1 MTGAAARA
9 TLEPA
14 AAARNLQMLAAAVEL
29 VERARA
35 AGVEARLLGGLGILH
50 HDPGL
55 RERGGSR
62 PINDI
67 DLMVPAGQHRQIGRV
82 LVDAGYLA
90 EERFNAL
97 NGHRR
102 MVFHGSDWDLDVL
115 VGIFEM
121 CHRIDMSGRFELD
134 YPTLPV
140 TDLLLTKLQIVKLN
154 AKDAGDTVDLVGAH
168 ELGEGHGDHIDLA
181 RLWGLARDDWGLW
194 RTITGT
200 LQTVVATGPPA
211 AVGERLDALLAA
223 LYEVPKSAR
232 WKLRA
237 RVGDR
242 VPWYVLPDEVNQ

>member
-1 MTGAAARA
+1 MT
-9 TLEPA
+9 PA
-14 AAARNLQMLAAAVEL
+14 GGMAVEEAVAVRNRQL
-29 VERARA
+29 LDEALRLIDRGREV
-35 AGVEARLLGGLGILH
+35 GVDARLIGGLGILH
-50 HDPGL
+50 HDPEL

-67 DLMVPAGQHRQIGRV
+67 DLMVPSGQHRLLARL
-82 LVDAGYLA
+82 LVEAGYTP

-102 MVFHGSDWDLDVL
+102 MVFHGAGWDLDVL

-121 CHRIDMSGRFELD
+121 CHRIDMTARFALD

-154 AKDAGDTVDLVGAH
+154 AKDAGDTVDLLSSH
-168 ELGEGHGDHIDLA
+168 ELGDGPGDQIDLA
-181 RLWGLARDDWGLW
+181 YLGSLVHDDWGLW

-200 LQTVVATGPPA
+200 LETVIATGPPD
-211 AVGERLDALLAA
+211 AVAERLRMVLAA
-223 LYEVPKSAR
+223 LHEAPKSAR
-232 WKLRA
+232 WRLRA

-242 VPWYVLPDEVNQ
+242 VTWYVLPDEVNQ

>member
-1 MTGAAARA
+1 MTVAGGMALDAVV
-9 TLEPA
+9 
-14 AAARNLQMLAAAVEL
+14 AARNQRLLDEAL
-29 VERARA
+29 RLIDRARE
-35 AGVEARLLGGLGILH
+35 AGVEARLIGGLAILR
-50 HDPGL
+50 HDAEL

-62 PINDI
+62 AINDI
-67 DLMVPAGQHRQIGRV
+67 DLIVPAGAHRPLSV
-82 LVDAGYLA
+82 LLVEAGYTP

-102 MVFHGSDWDLDVL
+102 MVFHGAEWDLDVL

-121 CHRIDMSGRFELD
+121 CHRIDMSSRFALD
-134 YPTLPV
+134 YPTLPA

-154 AKDAGDTVDLVGAH
+154 AKDAGDTVDLLHGH
-168 ELGEGHGDHIDLA
+168 GLGEGPGDHIDLA
-181 RLWGLARDDWGLW
+181 RLRSVVRDDWGLW

-200 LQTVVATGPPA
+200 LETVMATDPSAEVAD
-211 AVGERLDALLAA
+211 RLGVLLAA
-223 LYEVPKSAR
+223 LHDAPKSAR

>member
-1 MTGAAARA
+1 MTSAGGMVVEEAV
-9 TLEPA
+9 
-14 AAARNLQMLAAAVEL
+14 AARNGRLLDAAL
-29 VERARA
+29 KLIDRARA
-35 AGVEARLLGGLGILH
+35 EGIEARLIGGLAILH
-50 HDPGL
+50 HDPAL
-55 RERGGSR
+55 RDRGGSR

-67 DLMVPAGQHRQIGRV
+67 DLMVPSGQHRLLARL
-82 LVDAGYLA
+82 LVDAGYAA

-102 MVFHGSDWDLDVL
+102 MVFHGPDWDLDVL

-121 CHRIDMSGRFELD
+121 CHRIDMSSRFELD

-154 AKDAGDTVDLVGAH
+154 AKDVGDIVDLVAAH
-168 ELGEGHGDHIDLA
+168 GLDEGPGDHVDLVHL
-181 RLWGLARDDWGLW
+181 RSLVRDDWGLW

-200 LQTVVATGPPA
+200 VQTVKATASPA
-211 AVGERLDALLAA
+211 AVSERLGALLTA
-223 LYEVPKSAR
+223 LHEAPKSTR

-242 VPWYVLPDEVNQ
+242 VAWYVLPDEVNQ

>member
-1 MTGAAARA
+1 MTSAGAMAVEEAV
-9 TLEPA
+9 
-14 AAARNLQMLAAAVEL
+14 AARNRLLLDEAL
-29 VERARA
+29 RLIDRARA
-35 AGVEARLLGGLGILH
+35 EGIEARLIGGLGILH
-50 HDPGL
+50 HDAEL

-67 DLMVPAGQHRQIGRV
+67 DLMVPRGQHRLIARL
-82 LVDAGYLA
+82 LVDAGYTA

-102 MVFHGSDWDLDVL
+102 MVFHGPDWDLDVL

-121 CHRIDMSGRFELD
+121 CHRLDMTTRFDLD

-154 AKDAGDTVDLVGAH
+154 AKDAGDIVDLVAAH
-168 ELGEGHGDHIDLA
+168 GLAEGPGDHVDLVHLRA
-181 RLWGLARDDWGLW
+181 LVRDDWGLW

-200 LQTVVATGPPA
+200 VEVVVATEPSS
-211 AVGERLDALLAA
+211 AVVGRLRELHAA
-223 LYEVPKSAR
+223 LHAAPKSTR

-242 VPWYVLPDEVNQ
+242 VAWYVLPDEVNQ

>member
-1 MTGAAARA
+1 MTVAGSMAVAEAV
-9 TLEPA
+9 
-14 AAARNLQMLAAAVEL
+14 AARNRQLLDEAIGL
-29 VERARA
+29 IERAHA
-35 AGVEARLLGGLGILH
+35 VGVEARLIGGLAILH
-50 HDPGL
+50 HDSEL
-55 RERGGSR
+55 RSRGGSR

-67 DLMVPAGQHRQIGRV
+67 DLMVPVGEHRLIARV
-82 LVDAGYLA
+82 LVEAGYTA

-102 MVFHGSDWDLDVL
+102 MVFHGQDWDLDVL

-121 CHRIDMSGRFELD
+121 CHRIDMSTRFGLD

-168 ELGEGHGDHIDLA
+168 ALGEGPGDHIDLG
-181 RLWGLARDDWGLW
+181 RLRTLVRDDWGLW

-200 LQTVVATGPPA
+200 LETVIATSPPSA
-211 AVGERLDALLAA
+211 AAERLTSLLASLHEA
-223 LYEVPKSAR
+223 PKSAR

-242 VPWYVLPDEVNQ
+242 VAWYVLPDEVSQ

>member
-1 MTGAAARA
+1 MNPAAGTALGAAVAVRNRQL
-9 TLEPA
+9 LEE
-14 AAARNLQMLAAAVEL
+14 AVGL
-29 VERARA
+29 IERARA
-35 AGVEARLLGGLGILH
+35 VGVEARLIGGLGILH
-50 HDPGL
+50 HDAEL

-67 DLMVPAGQHRQIGRV
+67 DLMVPTGEHRLIARV
-82 LVDAGYLA
+82 LVESGYA
-90 EERFNAL
+90 SEERFNAL

-102 MVFHGSDWDLDVL
+102 MVFHGQDWDLDVL

-121 CHRIDMSGRFELD
+121 CHRIDMTSRFDLD

-154 AKDAGDTVDLVGAH
+154 AKDAGDIVDLVSGH
-168 ELGEGHGDHIDLA
+168 PLGDVSGDQIDLT
-181 RLWGLARDDWGLW
+181 RLRALVRDDWGLW

-200 LQTVVATGPPA
+200 VETVIATDPPGA
-211 AVGERLDALLAA
+211 AVERLRALLAA
-223 LYEVPKSAR
+223 LHEAPKSAR

-242 VPWYVLPDEVNQ
+242 VAWYVLPDEVNQ

>member
-1 MTGAAARA
+1 MTSAGGLVVGDAV
-9 TLEPA
+9 
-14 AAARNLQMLAAAVEL
+14 AARNRQLLHAALQVID
-29 VERARA
+29 RARS
-35 AGVEARLLGGLGILH
+35 AGIEARLIGGLGIMH
-50 HDPGL
+50 HDPAL
-55 RERGGSR
+55 RDRGGSR

-67 DLMVPAGQHRQIGRV
+67 DLMVPSGQHRLIARL
-82 LVDAGYLA
+82 LVDAGYTA

-102 MVFHGSDWDLDVL
+102 MVFHGPEWDLDVL

-121 CHRIDMSGRFELD
+121 CHRIDMSSRFELD

-154 AKDAGDTVDLVGAH
+154 AKDVGDIVDLMAAHGLGEGPGDQVDLVH
-168 ELGEGHGDHIDLA
+168 LRSLV
-181 RLWGLARDDWGLW
+181 RDDWGLW

-200 LQTVVATGPPA
+200 AETVIATDPPA
-211 AVGERLDALLAA
+211 AVSDRLGALLTA
-223 LYEVPKSAR
+223 LREAPKTPR

-242 VPWYVLPDEVNQ
+242 VAWYVLPDEVNQ